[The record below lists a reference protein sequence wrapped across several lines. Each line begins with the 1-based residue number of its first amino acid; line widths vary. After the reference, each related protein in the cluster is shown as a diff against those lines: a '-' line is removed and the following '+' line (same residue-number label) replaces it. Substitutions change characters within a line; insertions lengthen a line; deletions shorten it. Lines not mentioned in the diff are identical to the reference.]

1 MGPARSACTALGSD
15 YLAPVQDVNELSP
28 EVIHNVFHRVTHSI
42 PEQRPLAQES
52 KSTIPSCSASK
63 KMSKEES
70 VPPTNIG
77 ISDVLYSAQPKNRP
91 VEGICAQFLSMV
103 TMNTAVS
110 RETLMRPVR
119 GPTNIQS
126 VVAGVK
132 QKMNRGRAIRCGV
145 VHTVIHS
152 DIHRPMHRLPSF
164 PPRRQRSSWNMPRD
178 FRCPLGEETR
188 RTYRHDLWQ
197 AADRLARECL
207 RTAPPRTE

>member
-1 MGPARSACTALGSD
+1 MATPAPAQQVS
-15 YLAPVQDVNELSP
+15 ELSP
-28 EVIHNVFHRVTHSI
+28 EVMHNVFHRVTHSI
-42 PEQRPLAQES
+42 PAQRPLAQES

-110 RETLMRPVR
+110 RETLMRLVG
-119 GPTNIQS
+119 GPTSIQS
-126 VVAGVK
+126 VVAGIK
-132 QKMNRGRAIRCGV
+132 QKMNRGRAIRCEV

-164 PPRRQRSSWNMPRD
+164 PPHSQRSSWDVPRD
-178 FRCPLGEETR
+178 FRCPPGR
-188 RTYRHDLWQ
+188 KHDARTDMISGRQ
-197 AADRLARECL
+197 Q
-207 RTAPPRTE
+207 TAWHESA